1 MQKVTLGASPTP
13 SRALLI
19 TGGVLT
25 LDFLIAVTGPAT
37 ITFFLE
43 FSENATA
50 TSGDW
55 SAEVAEENAGKGVVL
70 MPKVVRTFADNNS
83 TAVATNAA
91 FAVSCQFT
99 RQAPFA
105 RVQAAVSAG
114 TAVMTLTTPF
124 GTPV

>member
-1 MQKVTLGASPTP
+1 MQQVTLGASPTP

-19 TGGVLT
+19 AGGAVT
-25 LDFLIAVTGPAT
+25 LDFLINVTGPAT

-43 FSENATA
+43 FSENAT
-50 TSGDW
+50 DW
-55 SAEVAEENAGKGVVL
+55 FAEVAEEDAGKGVVA

-99 RQAPFA
+99 RQAPFV

-114 TAVMTLTTPF
+114 AAIMTLTAPF